1 VRWQRLTNAAA
12 LSCGIGRE
20 QECERT
26 ERADQS
32 AESFHWVFFS
42 FAGNTGWDRA
52 NLVCRRGRN
61 EEVVKP
67 EVKIW

>member
-1 VRWQRLTNAAA
+1 LAAADERAA
-12 LSCGIGRE
+12 LSCGIWRE

-32 AESFHWVFFS
+32 AESFIGFFS
-42 FAGNTGWDRA
+42 FAGNTGWTELTSFA
-52 NLVCRRGRN
+52 AGRN